1 MINFNKDINFKYN
14 FEKEFEYLKNSNMNG
29 WTRLNENIQKI
40 QEIKF
45 NSEYLVVI
53 GVGGSYLGAKAVID
67 ALTPLYDN
75 KVIFIGNSLSSK
87 DLKDTVEFLK
97 DKDFAIN
104 VISKSGTTLETA
116 IAFRIIKNLL
126 KEKYDNYLER
136 IIITTDKEKGLLKKY
151 SDKYNIQ
158 TFVLPEDIGGRY
170 SVLSAVGLIPIHFA
184 KIDIN
189 KIIDGAKKAKENTIH
204 AEKYAYI
211 RNYLYTNGKKV
222 ELFISYEPRLRFF
235 LEWLKQLYAESEGKE
250 NKGIFLASAIFTS
263 DLHSIGQFLQ
273 EGDNN
278 YIFETIININNDEKL
293 YIQEEENFDGLNY
306 LTNLSI
312 SEINKRAMIGTMQAH
327 DNLPIISINIEKLDE
342 FNIGY
347 LIYFF
352 EIACV
357 LSSRMLNVNPFD
369 QPGVELYKKNMYK
382 LLETKEKN

>member
-1 MINFNKDINFKYN
+1 M
-14 FEKEFEYLKNSNMNG
+14 
-29 WTRLNENIQKI
+29 
-40 QEIKF
+40 
-45 NSEYLVVI
+45 
-53 GVGGSYLGAKAVID
+53 
-67 ALTPLYDN
+67 
-75 KVIFIGNSLSSK
+75 
-87 DLKDTVEFLK
+87 
-97 DKDFAIN
+97 
-104 VISKSGTTLETA
+104 
-116 IAFRIIKNLL
+116 
-126 KEKYDNYLER
+126 
-136 IIITTDKEKGLLKKY
+136 LKKY

-158 TFVLPEDIGGRY
+158 TFILPEDIGGRY

-184 KIDIN
+184 KIDIK

-312 SEINKRAMIGTMQAH
+312 SEISKRAMIGTMQAH

>member
-67 ALTPLYDN
+67 ALTSLYDN

-312 SEINKRAMIGTMQAH
+312 SEINKRAMIGTKQAH

>member
-1 MINFNKDINFKYN
+1 MINFNKDIEFKYD

-158 TFVLPEDIGGRY
+158 TFILPEDIGGRY
-170 SVLSAVGLIPIHFA
+170 SVLSVVGLIPIHFA
-184 KIDIN
+184 KIDIK

-312 SEINKRAMIGTMQAH
+312 SEINKRAMLGTMQAH